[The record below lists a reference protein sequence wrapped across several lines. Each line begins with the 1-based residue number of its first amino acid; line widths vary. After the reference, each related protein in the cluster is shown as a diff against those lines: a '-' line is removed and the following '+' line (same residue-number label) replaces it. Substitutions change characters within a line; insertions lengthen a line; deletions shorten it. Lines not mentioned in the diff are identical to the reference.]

1 MTSGPAPT
9 ATSGHVAGYVALV
22 VAGAL
27 GLTTLTYVLDGRAL
41 DMVIDVM
48 LLVFSA
54 TAGALCWWTAR
65 RCAGKPRRGW
75 TAMAAACWAWAA
87 SQAVW
92 TFCTGVLGLALTYPS
107 PVELGYLLFPV
118 GAVVGMRWLADPPTG
133 LSRSRRL
140 LDALMIGC
148 ALVLVAWVTVLGA
161 VLDNA
166 GDNWLLAAAAFYYP
180 LTDVALATTV
190 VLSIARLRHDPLPWV
205 LLGGGMLLMAATD
218 HAFAYQLALGVRR
231 EDITFDWGWWFSF
244 ALIGGSALA
253 PTGRRTERGESR
265 SVGLTLLTSMA
276 PYIPLAGAAV
286 VAGAN
291 LVVAVED
298 DTVAEFLLLGVV
310 LLVLARQ
317 YVMVRENVA
326 LDRRVQQREAELRNR
341 AFHDALTG
349 LPNRALFVDRLGH
362 ALDLAAR
369 AGRRVSVAFLD
380 LDGFKA
386 VNDTLGHAVGDAL
399 LVRVADR
406 LGGSLR
412 AADTLA
418 RLSGDE
424 FAVLIE
430 YGDAGA
436 VGEGLVRA
444 LATPFRFDER
454 VVGISASVGIAS
466 AEPGRGG
473 SAAHASTLLHRAD
486 VAMYAAKVAGKG
498 RVAVHSP
505 ALETARQDDDH
516 ALERALVEALDNGEI
531 RAVYQPVVDPV
542 TGRIGALEALARWT
556 HDGVEVPP
564 TTFVPICARAGL
576 SEQLTALMLEQACAQ
591 LDDWSERLGHRRLR
605 MAVNVDPTEFSD
617 TELPDRIAALIE
629 RHRLAPAQL
638 ALEMTETAGANR
650 PDVAMEVMQRLRGL
664 GVRLA
669 IDDFG
674 TGFSTLSRLSVT
686 PVDTVKIDRTFVAD
700 IDHDDQQRTFLA
712 GMLELARHL
721 GMRTVAEGV
730 ERPEQLRELRRQR
743 CDLVQGNL
751 LGLPGGAAEI
761 GALVLAE
768 RPVIP
773 PELLA
778 DPVPE
783 QNGGRL
789 AAGSGP
795 R

>member
-1 MTSGPAPT
+1 
-9 ATSGHVAGYVALV
+9 
-22 VAGAL
+22 
-27 GLTTLTYVLDGRAL
+27 
-41 DMVIDVM
+41 
-48 LLVFSA
+48 
-54 TAGALCWWTAR
+54 
-65 RCAGKPRRGW
+65 
-75 TAMAAACWAWAA
+75 
-87 SQAVW
+87 
-92 TFCTGVLGLALTYPS
+92 
-107 PVELGYLLFPV
+107 
-118 GAVVGMRWLADPPTG
+118 
-133 LSRSRRL
+133 
-140 LDALMIGC
+140 
-148 ALVLVAWVTVLGA
+148 
-161 VLDNA
+161 
-166 GDNWLLAAAAFYYP
+166 
-180 LTDVALATTV
+180 
-190 VLSIARLRHDPLPWV
+190 
-205 LLGGGMLLMAATD
+205 
-218 HAFAYQLALGVRR
+218 
-231 EDITFDWGWWFSF
+231 
-244 ALIGGSALA
+244 
-253 PTGRRTERGESR
+253 
-265 SVGLTLLTSMA
+265 
-276 PYIPLAGAAV
+276 
-286 VAGAN
+286 
-291 LVVAVED
+291 
-298 DTVAEFLLLGVV
+298 
-310 LLVLARQ
+310 
-317 YVMVRENVA
+317 
-326 LDRRVQQREAELRNR
+326 
-341 AFHDALTG
+341 
-349 LPNRALFVDRLGH
+349 
-362 ALDLAAR
+362 
-369 AGRRVSVAFLD
+369 
-380 LDGFKA
+380 
-386 VNDTLGHAVGDAL
+386 
-399 LVRVADR
+399 
-406 LGGSLR
+406 
-412 AADTLA
+412 
-418 RLSGDE
+418 
-424 FAVLIE
+424 
-430 YGDAGA
+430 
-436 VGEGLVRA
+436 
-444 LATPFRFDER
+444 
-454 VVGISASVGIAS
+454 
-466 AEPGRGG
+466 
-473 SAAHASTLLHRAD
+473 
-486 VAMYAAKVAGKG
+486 MYAAKVAGKG

-638 ALEMTETAGANR
+638 ALEMTETAGGNR